1 MKVLHTAVVL
11 MLLSGT
17 AKAQSINLLNEKAP
31 LTEEE
36 RAKQKAVEDAYKARM
51 NKIPDQK
58 APSDPWATV
67 RTPPQQGGTP
77 PARRTN

>member
-1 MKVLHTAVVL
+1 MKAFHIGVAL
-11 MLLSGT
+11 MLLTGT
-17 AKAQSINLLNEKAP
+17 ATAQTFNLLNEKQP

-36 RAKQKAVEDAYKARM
+36 RAKQKAVEDAYKAKM

-58 APSDPWATV
+58 APADPWATV
-67 RTPPQQGGTP
+67 RTPPSQGNT